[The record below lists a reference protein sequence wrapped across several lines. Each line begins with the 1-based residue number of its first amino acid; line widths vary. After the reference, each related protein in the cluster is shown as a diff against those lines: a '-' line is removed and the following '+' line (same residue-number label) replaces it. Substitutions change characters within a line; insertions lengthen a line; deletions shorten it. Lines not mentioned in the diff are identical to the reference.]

1 MFSNKFIEI
10 KDGDAAALLDKINE
24 QIEGQKLDTA
34 SVKILSTDLDYY
46 PSCSFIEVSTGD
58 PLDKRQI
65 LLLQNNQA
73 NEVYILNG
81 TNEPIYK
88 LNVDLPIQL
97 NKENVCAY
105 ARFFFSFVSGRHGR
119 FLIIDNPDD
128 INWREEPAPN
138 ARKALGKMIEPLSVI
153 SEDAESF
160 TLKSSIIFKD
170 SLFEADVIVKKDGQ
184 ITLTRQEIL
193 VEDIPVLD
201 DVFGQ

>member
-1 MFSNKFIEI
+1 MFSNKFTEI
-10 KDGDAAALLDKINE
+10 KDGEAAALLDKINE
-24 QIEGQKLDTA
+24 QIEGQKLNTA
-34 SVKILSTDLDYY
+34 SVKILSTDLNYY
-46 PSCSFIEVSTGD
+46 PSCSFIEVSSGD

-65 LLLQNNQA
+65 SLLQNNQV

-88 LNVDLPIQL
+88 LNAELPIQL

-119 FLIIDNPDD
+119 FLIIDSPDD
-128 INWREEPAPN
+128 IDWREEPAPN
-138 ARKALGKMIEPLSVI
+138 AKKALCKMIEPLSVI
-153 SEDAESF
+153 SEDDQHF
-160 TLKSSIIFKD
+160 TLKSSIIFKN
-170 SLFEADVIVKKDGQ
+170 SIFETDVIVQKDGQ

-201 DVFGQ
+201 DIFGQ